1 MRNNLVETLVGAA
14 VLFVTFSFLYFAF
27 NNSSTNSAEGSTYL
41 ATFDKTD
48 GLSVGADV
56 KISGITV
63 GIITDHY
70 LNTETFGGV
79 VEINIDSS
87 IKLPED
93 TFAKITA
100 EGLLGGNYLVLDPG
114 GSDIILQS
122 GDEIMETQGSVD
134 LLGLLDS
141 FVSSGDSK

>member
-1 MRNNLVETLVGAA
+1 MRNNLVETLVGAV
-14 VLFVTFSFLYFAF
+14 VLFVTVGFLYFAF
-27 NNSSTNSAEGSTYL
+27 NNSGASSAGGSTYF

-48 GLSVGADV
+48 GLTVGGDV

-63 GIITDHY
+63 GVITDHY
-70 LNTETFGGV
+70 LNTETFGAV

-114 GSDIILQS
+114 GSDVNLRS
-122 GDEIMETQGSVD
+122 GDEIMETQGAVD
-134 LLGLLDS
+134 LLGLLSS
-141 FVSSGDSK
+141 FVSSGDGK

>member
-1 MRNNLVETLVGAA
+1 MRNNLVETLVGAV

-100 EGLLGGNYLVLDPG
+100 EGLLGGNYLVVMKLWKPR
-114 GSDIILQS
+114 
-122 GDEIMETQGSVD
+122 V
-134 LLGLLDS
+134 LLI
-141 FVSSGDSK
+141 F